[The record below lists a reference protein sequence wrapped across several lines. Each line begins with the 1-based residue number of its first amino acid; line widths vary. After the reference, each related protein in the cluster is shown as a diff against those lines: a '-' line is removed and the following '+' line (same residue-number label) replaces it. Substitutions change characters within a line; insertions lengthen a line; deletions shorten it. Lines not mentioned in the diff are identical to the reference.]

1 VKSGACQVGT
11 GVHDRGLL
19 IHHLQHALPRCE
31 AALDHVR
38 DPAERNH
45 RPREHHEIGVERH
58 EAADRDAAL
67 DDLPAALPQHQQRTD
82 PEEERHA
89 RVEQSL
95 QPDQAPVPPHVL
107 FVRAPEA
114 LELRGLLAVRPDDAH
129 ARERFLDDR
138 ADVRELCLD
147 RLEAAVDG
155 TAEPLDRN
163 GHERERHERDERQP
177 RIDRQHHRDGDDERE
192 DRRGRVHHR
201 GADHH
206 AHGVE
211 IVRGARHQ
219 VSRAVGLVERERKA
233 LEAAEEVVAQ
243 VVFDLARDADDDSAH
258 QVAEDAA
265 NDGETEQEQ
274 GVVRQL
280 AAGHPRG
287 KIIDGVLQ
295 HPRRELLEAGG
306 SGDAQKANREGA
318 AVAGE
323 VGPQSAPG
331 PRARRSEG
339 HECPV

>member
-1 VKSGACQVGT
+1 MSESCAWIVSK
-11 GVHDRGLL
+11 RRW
-19 IHHLQHALPRCE
+19 IALP
-31 AALDHVR
+31 
-38 DPAERNH
+38 NH
-45 RPREHHEIGVERH
+45 LTEMDTNG
-58 EAADRDAAL
+58 
-67 DDLPAALPQHQQRTD
+67 
-82 PEEERHA
+82 
-89 RVEQSL
+89 S
-95 QPDQAPVPPHVL
+95 
-107 FVRAPEA
+107 
-114 LELRGLLAVRPDDAH
+114 
-129 ARERFLDDR
+129 
-138 ADVRELCLD
+138 
-147 RLEAAVDG
+147 G
-155 TAEPLDRN
+155 TSATSVSH
-163 GHERERHERDERQP
+163 GSIVSI
-177 RIDRQHHRDGDDERE
+177 IDDGDDERE
-192 DRRGRVHHR
+192 DRRGRVHDR

-219 VSRAVGLVERERKA
+219 VARAIGLVERERKA
-233 LEAAEEVVAQ
+233 FEVREEIVAQ
-243 VVFDLARDADDDSAH
+243 VVFDIARDADDDSAH
-258 QVAEDAA
+258 QEAEDAA